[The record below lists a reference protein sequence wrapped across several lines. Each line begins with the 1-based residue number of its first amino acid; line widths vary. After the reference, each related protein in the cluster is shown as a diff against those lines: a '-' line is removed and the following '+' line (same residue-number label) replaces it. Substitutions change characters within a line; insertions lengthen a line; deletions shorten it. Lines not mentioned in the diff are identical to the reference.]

1 VTSTDLVSWI
11 GLSHL
16 LQPPL
21 TAFLASAR
29 GLDLASELSGR
40 TPIAAEVLY
49 NMGFASV
56 VLPTALGLIVA
67 VHAEEVSRPGAA
79 RTVAVLAASFWTW
92 RLYRQMRALEPRWPT
107 APRLVARSNLLLKLI
122 FFVQGPVFAFSI
134 LVAVR

>member
-11 GLSHL
+11 GFSHL

-29 GLDLASELSGR
+29 GLDLRAELSGR
-40 TPIAAEVLY
+40 TPIAAEVLH

-56 VLPTALGLIVA
+56 ALPTALGLVVA

-79 RTVAVLAASFWTW
+79 RTAALLAASFWTW
-92 RLYRQMRALEPRWPT
+92 RLYRQIRALAPRWP
-107 APRLVARSNLLLKLI
+107 AEPRLIARANLLLKSI
-122 FFVQGPVFAFSI
+122 FFVQGPVLAASVV
-134 LVAVR
+134 LAAE